1 LPLSPHKN
9 SLMQPSDPTSAS
21 CTLKREAVEKIVIV
35 YVSVNIAVDDR
46 RASMPDGGSIAI

>member
-1 LPLSPHKN
+1 MPLSPHKN

-21 CTLKREAVEKIVIV
+21 CTLKREAVEKIVIA

-46 RASMPDGGSIAI
+46 RASIGGSIAI